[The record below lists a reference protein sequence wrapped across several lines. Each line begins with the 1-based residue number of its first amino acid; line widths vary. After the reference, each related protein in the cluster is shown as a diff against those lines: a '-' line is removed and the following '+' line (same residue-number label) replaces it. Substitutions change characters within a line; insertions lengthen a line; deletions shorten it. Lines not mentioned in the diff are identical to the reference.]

1 MKINNIITVVNDRPE
16 YTEILPL
23 FRRAWTKLYNIEPIV
38 GVIEGNY
45 DQDPQP
51 HVTFP
56 RDNNIDSGIQAKIT
70 RMYLATLFERYSMVV
85 DVDMIPLD
93 GGFFEVVDRAK
104 NNDLVQWGYDHPVY
118 STYSNGI
125 SNVGK
130 WPMDKTCAHR
140 LTWAKIVNPK
150 GLDYKNWIESLYEIT
165 EAWCSVKTCFSLFS
179 DESLLKLLLEKSGHE
194 HVCKI
199 KRSEYNN
206 KNYKGKVH
214 GRLDRVE
221 HGNDYNPL
229 DYFEAHGARPY
240 SQHKDWYKNIET
252 YLEGI

>member
-16 YTEILPL
+16 YIEILPL
-23 FRRAWTKLYNIEPIV
+23 FRRAWMKLYNVEPIV

-51 HVTFP
+51 YVTFP

-70 RMYLATLFERYSMVV
+70 RMYLATFLERCSMVV

-93 GGFFEVVDRAK
+93 GGFFEVLDRAK
-104 NNDLVQWGYDHPVY
+104 NNDLVQWGYDNPVY

-130 WPMDKTCAHR
+130 WPMDKTCAHQ
-140 LTWAKIVNPK
+140 LTWTKIVNPK
-150 GLDYKNWIESLYEIT
+150 GLGYKNWIESLYEIT
-165 EAWCSVKTCFSLFS
+165 EAWCSIKTCFSLFS

-194 HVCKI
+194 DVCKI

-206 KNYKGKVH
+206 KNYKGKLH
-214 GRLDRVE
+214 GRLDRSE
-221 HGNDYNPL
+221 HGRDYNPL

-252 YLEGI
+252 YLEGL

>member
-1 MKINNIITVVNDRPE
+1 MKMNNIITVVNDRPE
-16 YTEILPL
+16 YTEVLPL
-23 FRRAWTKLYNIEPIV
+23 FRRAWMKLYNIEPTV

-45 DQDPQP
+45 DEDPNP
-51 HVTFP
+51 YITFP

-70 RMYLATLFERYSMVV
+70 RMYLATQLDGYSMVV

-93 GGFFEVVDRAK
+93 GGFFEVLDRAK
-104 NNDLVQWGYDHPVY
+104 NNELVQWGYDHPAY
-118 STYSNGI
+118 STHPNI
-125 SNVGK
+125 GK
-130 WPMDKTCAHR
+130 WPMDKTCAHQ
-140 LTWAKIVNPK
+140 LVWAKIVNPK
-150 GLDYKNWIESLYEIT
+150 CLDYKNWIESLYEIT
-165 EAWCSVKTCFSLFS
+165 EPKCNIRTHFSLFS

-206 KNYKGKVH
+206 KNYKGNLH

-221 HGNDYNPL
+221 RGNDYNPL

-240 SQHKDWYKNIET
+240 SQHKDWYKNIEM
-252 YLEGI
+252 YLNKGV